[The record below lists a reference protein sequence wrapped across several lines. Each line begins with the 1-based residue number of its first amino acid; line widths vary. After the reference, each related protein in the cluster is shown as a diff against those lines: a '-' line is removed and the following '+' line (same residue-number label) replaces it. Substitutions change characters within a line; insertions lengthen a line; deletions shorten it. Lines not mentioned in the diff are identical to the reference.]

1 MMEQISNFF
10 ISSAYA
16 DTPSV
21 AAGPQG
27 GGLSLVMM
35 FVIFFVFVYFTIW
48 RPQSKRAR
56 EQQNLLSSLAKGDEV
71 MTAGGLLGRI
81 SKMTDQYI
89 TLAVANNVEILM
101 QKTSIVNVLPKGTI
115 KAVE

>member
-1 MMEQISNFF
+1 MEQISL

-16 DTPSV
+16 DTPGSMP
-21 AAGPQG
+21 AQG
-27 GGLSLVMM
+27 GGLSLVVM
-35 FVIFFVFVYFTIW
+35 FAIFFVFVYFTIW

-56 EQQNLLSSLAKGDEV
+56 EQQNLLSSLTKGDEV

-81 SKMTDQYI
+81 TKMSDQYI
-89 TLAVANNVEILM
+89 NLAVGNNVEILM
-101 QKTSIVNVLPKGTI
+101 QKTAVVSVLPKGTI